1 MSTGAGKISQAISL
15 AVATLAAGIM
25 PAPLERDP
33 ARDEILRK
41 MAAVAGEQG
50 WGKTV
55 LLQVAGPDAD
65 LLFPGGSA
73 ELVEAWFD
81 LCDRDML
88 EAMWDTEEE
97 SRLSQRVRQA
107 LLYRLPVDE
116 AVRSATRKGLSVLLA
131 PCEGKALR
139 RSMMRTINAIW
150 QAAQD
155 DSSGLTY
162 VTKRLSLGGV
172 YASVLL
178 YWLAR
183 GDNEATLAAFVDRR
197 LADVLR
203 FGRIKARMGGLPF
216 MARA

>member
-41 MAAVAGEQG
+41 MAVVAGEQG
-50 WGKTV
+50 WGKNV

-88 EAMWDTEEE
+88 EAMWDTEEA

-116 AVRSATRKGLSVLLA
+116 AIRSATRKGLSVLLA

-183 GDNEATLAAFVDRR
+183 GDNEAALAAFVDRR

-203 FGRIKARMGGLPF
+203 IGRIKSRMGGLPF

>member
-41 MAAVAGEQG
+41 MAAVAGERG
-50 WGKTV
+50 WGMDV

-88 EAMWDTEEE
+88 EAMWDTEEA
-97 SRLSQRVRQA
+97 RLSQRVRQA
-107 LLYRLPVDE
+107 LLYRLPAE
-116 AVRSATRKGLSVLLA
+116 ASVRAASRKGLSVLLA

-139 RSMMRTINAIW
+139 RSMMRTVNAIW

-162 VTKRLSLGGV
+162 MTKRLSLGGI

-183 GDNEATLAAFVDRR
+183 GENEAALAAFVDRR